1 MQITSQQLH
10 SRKTGEVSDD
20 RVKPNFRTLWHTASG
35 AGERLSAIGSTSR
48 MTGSRLD
55 IVWIAYDKAYE
66 EGFEDMPHR
75 VNISKVSNLI
85 GHRPAKTWA
94 AS

>member
-1 MQITSQQLH
+1 
-10 SRKTGEVSDD
+10 
-20 RVKPNFRTLWHTASG
+20 
-35 AGERLSAIGSTSR
+35 